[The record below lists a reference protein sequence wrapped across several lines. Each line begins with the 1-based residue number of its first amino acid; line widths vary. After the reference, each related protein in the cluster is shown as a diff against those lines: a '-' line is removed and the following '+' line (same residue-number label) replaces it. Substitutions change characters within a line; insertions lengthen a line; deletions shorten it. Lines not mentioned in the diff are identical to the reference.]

1 MNGDE
6 PSWQV
11 KGALGL
17 GSAFGCGCAVVENRA
32 GQIPHVPAHPEQL
45 QSMTMALVAR
55 LEGLEGLRMW
65 MLPLR
70 LGMKGT

>member
-1 MNGDE
+1 
-6 PSWQV
+6 
-11 KGALGL
+11 
-17 GSAFGCGCAVVENRA
+17 
-32 GQIPHVPAHPEQL
+32 
-45 QSMTMALVAR
+45 MTMALVAR